1 MRLTGAL
8 RQYAGTFENL
18 VYKMKKLRM
27 REGFINEPTL
37 SEADALFAAKA
48 GMLCNE
54 IQFNSMYRYHMNV
67 TFVDICHLLNTCFRF

>member
-1 MRLTGAL
+1 MRLTGAI

-48 GMLCNE
+48 GVLCNE
-54 IQFNSMYRYHMNV
+54 I
-67 TFVDICHLLNTCFRF
+67 